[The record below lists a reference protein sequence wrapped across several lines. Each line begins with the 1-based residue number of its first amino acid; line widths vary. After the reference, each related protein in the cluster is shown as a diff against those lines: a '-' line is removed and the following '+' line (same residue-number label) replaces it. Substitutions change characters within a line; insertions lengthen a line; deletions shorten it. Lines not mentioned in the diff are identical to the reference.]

1 MHDHLLYL
9 MFRCD
14 FDVMESLESLEEFG
28 GSEHSLAGAV
38 LPCLSMEW
46 TRALACVSVWKLETK
61 EARDHG

>member
-1 MHDHLLYL
+1 MDHLLYL
-9 MFRCD
+9 IFQCD
-14 FDVMESLESLEEFG
+14 FDVMESLEEFG
-28 GSEHSLAGAV
+28 GAV